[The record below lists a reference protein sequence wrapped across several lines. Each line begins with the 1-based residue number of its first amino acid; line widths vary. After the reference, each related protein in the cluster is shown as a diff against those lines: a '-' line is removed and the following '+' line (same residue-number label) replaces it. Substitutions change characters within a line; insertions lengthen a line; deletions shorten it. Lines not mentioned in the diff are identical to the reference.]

1 MQANQ
6 TVGRQLSCVPLGER
20 HEAPPGEACR
30 APLSAIDAIAG
41 KSAAVQHV
49 LNQAQLVAA
58 TDSTVL
64 LLGETGTGKERFAA
78 YIHQLSA
85 RRAREMVCVN
95 CAAIPATLIE
105 SELFGRERGA
115 YTDANSQQIG
125 RFELAHRSTIFLDE
139 IGDLPFEVQVKLLRV
154 LEERQIER
162 LGSVKSINVDTR
174 IIAATHRSLEQR
186 IAGGGFRADLFYRLN
201 VFPLRVP
208 PLRERAEDVPLLVWR
223 FIEEFATTFGKRIEE
238 VPAENMAALQR
249 YAWPGNIREL
259 RNAVE
264 RAMILANGPRLIV
277 SIPTPLSVARLRSLR
292 LVDVQKEHIRQ
303 VLETAGW
310 RVRGSGGAAVRLGLR
325 PTTLETRMA
334 KLGLSRPR
342 AS

>member
-1 MQANQ
+1 MQANY
-6 TVGRQLSCVPLGER
+6 TVGRQLSCVPPRES
-20 HEAPPGEACR
+20 HEAPPGQVR
-30 APLSAIDAIAG
+30 PAPLSAVDVIAG

-49 LNQAQLVAA
+49 LAQAQLVAA

-64 LLGETGTGKERFAA
+64 LLGETGTGKELFAA
-78 YIHQLSA
+78 HIHQMSA

-115 YTDANSQQIG
+115 YTDASSQQIG

-162 LGSVKSINVDTR
+162 LGSVRSISVDTR

-186 IAGGGFRADLFYRLN
+186 IGEGAFRADLFYRLN

-208 PLRERAEDVPLLVWR
+208 PLRERAEDIPLLVWR
-223 FIEEFATTFGKRIEE
+223 FIEEFSATFGKRIEE

-264 RAMILANGPRLIV
+264 RAMILANGPRLTV
-277 SIPTPLSVARLRSLR
+277 AIPTPLSVARLRSLR
-292 LVDVQKEHIRQ
+292 LVDVQKDHIRQ

>member
-1 MQANQ
+1 MQTQ
-6 TVGRQLSCVPLGER
+6 P
-20 HEAPPGEACR
+20 
-30 APLSAIDAIAG
+30 
-41 KSAAVQHV
+41 SAAAPFAPVYTRESLAHEISGPVAKDGIVGHSAALKRALEQV
-49 LNQAQLVAA
+49 ERVAA

-64 LLGETGTGKERFAA
+64 LHGETGTGKELFASR
-78 YIHQLSA
+78 IHQLSV
-85 RRAREMVCVN
+85 RRGRAMVCVN
-95 CAAIPATLIE
+95 SAAIPATLIE

-223 FIEEFATTFGKRIEE
+223 FIEEFSTTFGKRIEE

-249 YAWPGNIREL
+249 YGWPGNIREL

>member
-6 TVGRQLSCVPLGER
+6 MVDWQLSSVPGGEGQV
-20 HEAPPGEACR
+20 APPGEACR

-223 FIEEFATTFGKRIEE
+223 FIEEFSTTFGKRIEE

>member
-6 TVGRQLSCVPLGER
+6 TVDWQLSSVPRGEGR
-20 HEAPPGEACR
+20 VAPPGEACR

-95 CAAIPATLIE
+95 CAAIPSTLIE

-223 FIEEFATTFGKRIEE
+223 FIEEFSTTFGKHIEE

-249 YAWPGNIREL
+249 YGWPGNIREL

>member
-6 TVGRQLSCVPLGER
+6 TVGRQLSCVPLGES
-20 HEAPPGEACR
+20 HEAPPGEVCR

-223 FIEEFATTFGKRIEE
+223 FIEEFSTTFGKRIEE

-249 YAWPGNIREL
+249 YGWPGNIREL

>member
-6 TVGRQLSCVPLGER
+6 TVGRQLRCVPLGER

-223 FIEEFATTFGKRIEE
+223 FIEEFSTTFGKRIEE

-249 YAWPGNIREL
+249 YGWPGNIREL

>member
-6 TVGRQLSCVPLGER
+6 TVDWQLSSVLRGEGQV
-20 HEAPPGEACR
+20 APPGEACR

-223 FIEEFATTFGKRIEE
+223 FIEEFSTTFGKRIEE

-249 YAWPGNIREL
+249 YGWPGNIREL

>member
-6 TVGRQLSCVPLGER
+6 TVGRQLSCIGES
-20 HEAPPGEACR
+20 HEVPPGEVSR

-223 FIEEFATTFGKRIEE
+223 FIEEFSTTFGKRIEE

-249 YAWPGNIREL
+249 YGWPGNIREL

>member
-6 TVGRQLSCVPLGER
+6 TVGRQLSCIGES
-20 HEAPPGEACR
+20 HEVPPGEVSR

-208 PLRERAEDVPLLVWR
+208 PLRERAEDIPLLVWR
-223 FIEEFATTFGKRIEE
+223 FIEEFSTTFGKRVEE

-249 YAWPGNIREL
+249 YGWPGNIREL